1 MIAIQNSTRLLNSV
15 LSEQPGSTASK
26 KILSIYGVKNIFQLL
41 NVPIEVK
48 CSTGASS
55 GLVSIIVNDFD
66 TKSLKIVQNST
77 KTNPTSQWVEL
88 GSTYRIMY
96 DGTDFILLSNVSNS
110 SGSSSN
116 NTSIPEGITSLTS
129 SSTSSDIT
137 LAFSSDG
144 ASTAEGKAN
153 ILAFMNAIQTS
164 TPIVLVKDTT
174 ASSDS
179 TTQLLNRFVT
189 TTSTTI
195 HKTSVGAFDYAE
207 DTIELVLPD
216 SKVIKRFAFKR
227 STENAEVYASV
238 TVTDIKMGG
247 DESASITSDGTIKK
261 IIRISQSDYDAL
273 TSKESTTLY
282 IIS

>member
-1 MIAIQNSTRLLNSV
+1 MIAIQNSKRLLNGV
-15 LSEQPGSTASK
+15 LSEQPGSTESK
-26 KILSIYGVKNIFQLL
+26 KLLSMYGVTDISQLL

-55 GLVSIIVNDFD
+55 GLVNIIVNDFD
-66 TKSLKIVQNST
+66 TKSLKIIQNST
-77 KTNPTSQWVEL
+77 KSNPTSTWVEL

-96 DGTDFILLSNVSNS
+96 DGIDFILLSNVSSS
-110 SGSSSN
+110 SGGSSN
-116 NTSIPEGITSLTS
+116 NTYIPEGIISLTS

-144 ASTAEGKAN
+144 ASATEGKAN
-153 ILAFMNAIQTS
+153 ILSFISAIQAS
-164 TPIVLVKDTT
+164 TPIILVKDTT
-174 ASSDS
+174 ASSSS

-195 HKTSVGAFDYAE
+195 HKTSDGAFDYAE

-227 STENAEVYASV
+227 NTENAEVYASV

-247 DESASITSDGTIKK
+247 DSSSGITSDGTIKK